1 MSTAAAAPEPQA
13 QPASPGSSE
22 PRPGGRFA
30 VLQRVAQGELGSLR
44 VLLGLVVIWGIFTI
58 ANERFL
64 TATNLVNLSLQIAAT
79 GMISIGV
86 VLVLLLGEIDLSV
99 AIVSGLC
106 ASIMA
111 VLVEQHGWA
120 AAPGIAAAIAAGALI
135 GLFQGSVVTRFGIP
149 SFVVT
154 LAGLIGWQ
162 GALLLVLGDTGTV
175 NITNPTITD
184 LAGKFFTG
192 ATAWIIAAVVVALF
206 ALSSL
211 DARRRRLRAGL
222 VAATPVVVAVRV
234 AAVALVSFGVV
245 AVLTEDRGVP
255 LALVILIAFVVVFDF
270 IVRRTRFGRHI
281 LAVGGNAEA
290 AHRAGIRVD
299 RVRIMVFVLGSALA
313 ACGGILL
320 ASRLLAVNQ
329 SSGGSDLLLLA
340 IAGPVIA
347 GTSLF
352 GGRGTVWSALL
363 GGLVIGSISNGMD
376 LLALPSSTKYMVTGG
391 VLLAAVVVD
400 AAARQRRQRSGR
412 V

>member
-1 MSTAAAAPEPQA
+1 MSTAAAAPEPGTTPVAEREQED
-13 QPASPGSSE
+13 S
-22 PRPGGRFA
+22 RFA

-44 VLLGLVVIWGIFTI
+44 VLIGLVVIWAIFTL
-58 ANERFL
+58 ANDRFL

-99 AIVSGLC
+99 GIVSGLC
-106 ASIMA
+106 AGIMA
-111 VLVEQHGWA
+111 VLVEQHGWPA
-120 AAPGIAAAIAAGALI
+120 VPGIAAAIAAGAAI
-135 GLFQGSVVTRFGIP
+135 GLFQGSIVARFGIP

-162 GALLLVLGDTGTV
+162 GALLLVLGSTGTV
-175 NITNPTITD
+175 NITNSAIVD
-184 LAGKFFTG
+184 LAGTFYSG

-211 DARRRRLRAGL
+211 DARRRRLRSGL

-234 AAVALVSFGVV
+234 AAVALVAFGVV
-245 AVLTEDRGVP
+245 AVLDQDRGLP
-255 LALVILIAFVVVFDF
+255 LALVILVAFVVVFDF
-270 IVRRTRFGRHI
+270 VVRRTRFGRHV
-281 LAVGGNAEA
+281 LALGGNAEA
-290 AHRAGIRVD
+290 ARRAGIRIN
-299 RVRIMVFVLGSALA
+299 RVRVTVFVLASSLA
-313 ACGGILL
+313 ACGGILF

-400 AAARQRRQRSGR
+400 AAARQRRQRAGR

>member
-1 MSTAAAAPEPQA
+1 VSTAAATPEPA
-13 QPASPGSSE
+13 PA
-22 PRPGGRFA
+22 PRAGEEGGRFA

-58 ANERFL
+58 ANDRFL
-64 TATNLVNLSLQIAAT
+64 TSTNLVNLSLQIAAT

-106 ASIMA
+106 AAIMA

-120 AAPGIAAAIAAGALI
+120 AVPGIAAAIAAGAAI
-135 GLFQGSVVTRFGIP
+135 GLFQGAVVTRFGIP

-162 GALLLVLGDTGTV
+162 GALLLVLGSTGTV
-175 NITNPTITD
+175 NITNPTIVD
-184 LAGKFFTG
+184 LAGTFFTG
-192 ATAWIIAAVVVALF
+192 ATAWIIAAVVVAAF
-206 ALSSL
+206 ALASL

-222 VAATPVVVAVRV
+222 EAAPPLVVAVRV

-245 AVLTEDRGVP
+245 AVLDQDRGLP
-255 LALVILIAFVVVFDF
+255 LALVILIGFVVVFDY
-270 IVRRTRFGRHI
+270 IVRRTRFGRHV

-290 AHRAGIRVD
+290 ARRAGIHVD
-299 RVRIMVFVLGSALA
+299 RVRVVVFVLASSLA
-313 ACGGILL
+313 ACGGILF

-352 GGRGTVWSALL
+352 GGRGTVWAALL
-363 GGLVIGSISNGMD
+363 GGLVIGSITNGMD

-400 AAARQRRQRSGR
+400 AAARQRRLRAGR

>member
-1 MSTAAAAPEPQA
+1 MSTAAAAPEPDARATGAEAGA
-13 QPASPGSSE
+13 QE
-22 PRPGGRFA
+22 NGRFA

-44 VLLGLVVIWGIFTI
+44 VLIGLILIWGIFTV
-58 ANERFL
+58 ANDRFL
-64 TATNLVNLSLQIAAT
+64 TSTNLVNLALQIAAT

-99 AIVSGLC
+99 GIVSGLC
-106 ASIMA
+106 AAIMA

-120 AAPGIAAAIAAGALI
+120 AVPGIAAAIAAGAAI
-135 GLFQGSVVTRFGIP
+135 GLFQGSIVTRFGIP

-162 GALLLVLGDTGTV
+162 GALLLVLGSTGTV
-175 NITNPTITD
+175 NITSPTIVG
-184 LAGKFFTG
+184 LAGTFYSG
-192 ATAWIIAAVVVALF
+192 ATAWIIAAVVVALY
-206 ALSSL
+206 AVSSL

-222 VAATPVVVAVRV
+222 EAATPVVVAVRV
-234 AAVALVSFGVV
+234 AAVALVAFGVV
-245 AVLTEDRGVP
+245 AVLDQDRGLP
-255 LALVILIAFVVVFDF
+255 LALVILVAFVVIFDF
-270 IVRRTRFGRHI
+270 VVRRTRFGRHV

-290 AHRAGIRVD
+290 ARRAGIHVNW
-299 RVRIMVFVLGSALA
+299 VRIVVFVLASSLA
-313 ACGGILL
+313 ACGGILF

-400 AAARQRRQRSGR
+400 AAARQRRQRAGR

>member
-1 MSTAAAAPEPQA
+1 MSTAAAAPEPDATQA
-13 QPASPGSSE
+13 GTAE
-22 PRPGGRFA
+22 RRARDGRFA

-44 VLLGLVVIWGIFTI
+44 VLLGLIVIWGIFTI
-58 ANERFL
+58 ANDRFL
-64 TATNLVNLSLQIAAT
+64 TAGNLVNLSLQIAAT

-111 VLVEQHGWA
+111 VLCEQHGWA
-120 AAPGIAAAIAAGALI
+120 AVPGIAAAIAAGAAI
-135 GLFQGSVVTRFGIP
+135 GLFQGGVVTRFGIP

-162 GALLLVLGDTGTV
+162 GALLLVLGSTGTV
-175 NITNPTITD
+175 NITTPAIVD

-192 ATAWIIAAVVVALF
+192 ATAWILAAFVVAAF
-206 ALSSL
+206 AASSL
-211 DARRRRLRAGL
+211 DARRRRRRAGL
-222 VAATPVVVAVRV
+222 AAAAPALVAVRV

-245 AVLTEDRGVP
+245 AVLDQDRGVP

-270 IVRRTRFGRHI
+270 VVRRTRFGRHV

-290 AHRAGIRVD
+290 ARRAGIRVT
-299 RVRIMVFVLGSALA
+299 RVRVTVFVLASALA
-313 ACGGILL
+313 ACGGILF

-400 AAARQRRQRSGR
+400 AVARTRRQRVGR

>member
-1 MSTAAAAPEPQA
+1 MSTAAAAPEPGATAGADEREQN
-13 QPASPGSSE
+13 
-22 PRPGGRFA
+22 GRFA

-44 VLLGLVVIWGIFTI
+44 VLLGLVVIWAVFTV
-58 ANERFL
+58 ANDRFL

-99 AIVSGLC
+99 GIVSGLC
-106 ASIMA
+106 AAVMA
-111 VLVEQHGWA
+111 VLVEQHGWPA
-120 AAPGIAAAIAAGALI
+120 VPGIAAGVAAGAAI

-162 GALLLVLGDTGTV
+162 GALLWVLGDTGTV
-175 NITNPTITD
+175 NINNAAIQD
-184 LAGKFFTG
+184 LAGTFYSG

-206 ALSSL
+206 ALSSF

-222 VAATPVVVAVRV
+222 VAAAPLVVALRV
-234 AAVALVSFGVV
+234 AAVALVAFGVV
-245 AVLTEDRGVP
+245 AVLDQDRGLP
-255 LALVILIAFVVVFDF
+255 LALVILVGFVVVFDY
-270 IVRRTRFGRHI
+270 IVRRTRFGRHV

-290 AHRAGIRVD
+290 ARRAGIRVN
-299 RVRIMVFVLGSALA
+299 RVRVMVFVLASSLA
-313 ACGGILL
+313 ACGGILF

-363 GGLVIGSISNGMD
+363 GGLVIGSIQNGMD

-400 AAARQRRQRSGR
+400 AAARQRRQAAGR

>member
-1 MSTAAAAPEPQA
+1 MSTAAAAPEPETTGA
-13 QPASPGSSE
+13 AVAVGE
-22 PRPGGRFA
+22 EREGRFA

-44 VLLGLVVIWGIFTI
+44 VVLGLVVIWTIFTL
-58 ANERFL
+58 ANDRFL
-64 TATNLVNLSLQIAAT
+64 TSTNLVNLSLQIAAT

-106 ASIMA
+106 AAIMA
-111 VLVEQHGWA
+111 VLCEQHGWPA
-120 AAPGIAAAIAAGALI
+120 VPGIAAGVAAGAAI
-135 GLFQGSVVTRFGIP
+135 GLFQGAVVTRFGIP

-162 GALLLVLGDTGTV
+162 GALLWVLGDTGTV
-175 NITNPTITD
+175 NITTPAVID
-184 LAGKFFTG
+184 LAGTFFDG
-192 ATAWIIAAVVVALF
+192 PTAWIIAAIVVAAF
-206 ALSSL
+206 AAATLN
-211 DARRRRLRAGL
+211 ARRRRLAAGL
-222 VAATPVVVAVRV
+222 VAATVPVAVGRIL
-234 AAVALVSFGVV
+234 AVALVAFGVV
-245 AVLTEDRGVP
+245 AVLTADRGLP
-255 LALVILIAFVVVFDF
+255 LALVILVAFVVVFDYV
-270 IVRRTRFGRHI
+270 VRRTRFGRHV

-290 AHRAGIRVD
+290 ARRAGIHVNGVRVA
-299 RVRIMVFVLGSALA
+299 VFVLASSLA
-313 ACGGILL
+313 ACGGILF

-329 SSGGSDLLLLA
+329 TSGGSDLLLLA

-352 GGRGTVWSALL
+352 GGRGTVWAALL
-363 GGLVIGSISNGMD
+363 GGLVIGSITNGMD

-400 AAARQRRQRSGR
+400 AAARQRRQRAGR

>member
-1 MSTAAAAPEPQA
+1 MSTAAATPEPSATPAPAPAPER
-13 QPASPGSSE
+13 
-22 PRPGGRFA
+22 RPEGRFA
-30 VLQRVAQGELGSLR
+30 VLHRVAQGELGSLR
-44 VLLGLVVIWGIFTI
+44 VLIGLVVIWAIFTI

-79 GMISIGV
+79 GMISVGV

-106 ASIMA
+106 AAIMA

-120 AAPGIAAAIAAGALI
+120 AVPGIAVALLAGALI

-162 GALLLVLGDTGTV
+162 GALLLVLGSTGTV
-175 NITNPTITD
+175 NLTNPAIVE
-184 LAGKFFTG
+184 LAGDFFKGT
-192 ATAWIIAAVVVALF
+192 TAWIIAAVIVAAF

-234 AAVALVSFGVV
+234 AAVAVVSFGVV
-245 AVLTEDRGVP
+245 AILDQDRGVP
-255 LALVILIAFVVVFDF
+255 LALVILIAFVVVFDYV
-270 IVRRTRFGRHI
+270 VRRTRFGRHV

-290 AHRAGIRVD
+290 ARRAGIRVN
-299 RVRIMVFVLGSALA
+299 RVRVIVFMLASVLA
-313 ACGGILL
+313 ACGGILG

-376 LLALPSSTKYMVTGG
+376 LLALPSSTKFMVTGG

-400 AAARQRRQRSGR
+400 AAARQRRARTGR

>member
-1 MSTAAAAPEPQA
+1 MSTAAAAPEP
-13 QPASPGSSE
+13 GTTVE
-22 PRPGGRFA
+22 RERGGRFA

-44 VLLGLVVIWGIFTI
+44 VLLGLIVIWAIFTI
-58 ANERFL
+58 ANDRFL
-64 TATNLVNLSLQIAAT
+64 TSTNLVNLSLQIAAT

-99 AIVSGLC
+99 GIVSGLC
-106 ASIMA
+106 AAIMA

-120 AAPGIAAAIAAGALI
+120 AVPGIAAAIAAGAAI
-135 GLFQGSVVTRFGIP
+135 GLFQGSIVTRFGIP

-162 GALLLVLGDTGTV
+162 GALLWVLGDTGTV
-175 NITNPTITD
+175 NVTNPTIVD
-184 LAGKFFTG
+184 LAGTFYSG
-192 ATAWIIAAVVVALF
+192 ATAWIIAAVVVVLF

-222 VAATPVVVAVRV
+222 EAATPLVVAVRV
-234 AAVALVSFGVV
+234 VAVALVAFGVV
-245 AVLTEDRGVP
+245 AVLDQDRGVP
-255 LALVILIAFVVVFDF
+255 LALVILVGFVVVFDF
-270 IVRRTRFGRHI
+270 VVRRTRFGRHV

-290 AHRAGIRVD
+290 ARRAGIRVN
-299 RVRIMVFVLGSALA
+299 RVRLTVFVLASSLA
-313 ACGGILL
+313 ACGGILF

-400 AAARQRRQRSGR
+400 AAARQRRLRAGR

>member
-1 MSTAAAAPEPQA
+1 MSTAAAAPEPETR
-13 QPASPGSSE
+13 PAAAPGE
-22 PRPGGRFA
+22 EREGRFA

-44 VLLGLVVIWGIFTI
+44 VLIGLVAIWTVFTI
-58 ANERFL
+58 ANDRFL
-64 TATNLVNLSLQIAAT
+64 TSTNLVNLSLQIAAT

-106 ASIMA
+106 AAIMA
-111 VLVEQHGWA
+111 VLVEQHAWA
-120 AAPGIAAAIAAGALI
+120 AVPGIAAAIAAGAAI

-162 GALLLVLGDTGTV
+162 GALLLVLGETGTV
-175 NITNPTITD
+175 NITNQTIVD
-184 LAGKFFTG
+184 LAGTFFDGT
-192 ATAWIIAAVVVALF
+192 TAWIIAAVVVAAF
-206 ALSSL
+206 AAATLN
-211 DARRRRLRAGL
+211 ARRRRLRAGL
-222 VAATPVVVAVRV
+222 EAASLAVVAVRIV
-234 AAVALVSFGVV
+234 AVALVAFGVV
-245 AVLTEDRGVP
+245 AVLTADRGVP
-255 LALVILIAFVVVFDF
+255 LALVILVGFVVVFDY
-270 IVRRTRFGRHI
+270 IVRRTRFGRHV

-290 AHRAGIRVD
+290 ARRAGISVN
-299 RVRIMVFVLGSALA
+299 RVRVAVFVLASSLA
-313 ACGGILL
+313 ACGGILF

-347 GTSLF
+347 GVSLF
-352 GGRGTVWSALL
+352 GGRGSVWAALL
-363 GGLVIGSISNGMD
+363 GGLVIGSITNGMD

-400 AAARQRRQRSGR
+400 AAARQRRQRAGR

>member
-1 MSTAAAAPEPQA
+1 MSTAAATPEPTPAAAPEREA
-13 QPASPGSSE
+13 E
-22 PRPGGRFA
+22 NGRFA
-30 VLQRVAQGELGSLR
+30 VLQRVAQGELGPLR
-44 VLLGLVVIWGIFTI
+44 VLLGLIVIWTIFTV
-58 ANERFL
+58 ANDRFL

-99 AIVSGLC
+99 GIVSGLC
-106 ASIMA
+106 AAVMA

-120 AAPGIAAAIAAGALI
+120 AVPGIGAAIAAGAAI

-162 GALLLVLGDTGTV
+162 GVLLWVLGDTGTV
-175 NITNPTITD
+175 NITNPAIVD
-184 LAGKFFTG
+184 LAGTFYTG
-192 ATAWIIAAVVVALF
+192 ATAWIIAAVVVAAF

-211 DARRRRLRAGL
+211 DARRRRLAAGL
-222 VAATPVVVAVRV
+222 EAATPAVVAVRV

-245 AVLTEDRGVP
+245 AVLDQDRGVP
-255 LALVILIAFVVVFDF
+255 LALVILIAFVVVFDY
-270 IVRRTRFGRHI
+270 IVRRTRFGRHV

-290 AHRAGIRVD
+290 ARRAGIHVD
-299 RVRIMVFVLGSALA
+299 RVRITVFVLASALA
-313 ACGGILL
+313 ACGGILF

-400 AAARQRRQRSGR
+400 AAARQRRQRAGR

>member
-22 PRPGGRFA
+22 PRPDGRFA
-30 VLQRVAQGELGSLR
+30 VFQRVAQGELGSLR
-44 VLLGLVVIWGIFTI
+44 VLFGLVVIWGIFTI
-58 ANERFL
+58 ANDRFL

-106 ASIMA
+106 SAVMA
-111 VLVEQHGWA
+111 VLIEQHGWA

-192 ATAWIIAAVVVALF
+192 ATAWIIAAAVVALF
-206 ALSSL
+206 ALSAL

-245 AVLTEDRGVP
+245 AVLTQDRGLP
-255 LALVILIAFVVVFDF
+255 LALVILIGFVVVFDYV
-270 IVRRTRFGRHI
+270 VRRTRFGRHI

-290 AHRAGIRVD
+290 ARRAGIHVD
-299 RVRIMVFVLGSALA
+299 RVRIMVLVLGSSLA
-313 ACGGILL
+313 ACGGILS